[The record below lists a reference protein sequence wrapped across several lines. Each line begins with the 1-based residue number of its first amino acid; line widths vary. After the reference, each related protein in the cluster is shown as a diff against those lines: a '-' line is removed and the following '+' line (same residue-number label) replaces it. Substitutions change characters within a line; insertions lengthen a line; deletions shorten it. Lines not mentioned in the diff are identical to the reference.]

1 MRRRLLHGKREW
13 KFAREHTGIVP
24 DRTWSRREFLN
35 RGAAAAAG
43 LFVSSCTNKT
53 NGTMAPVRPTFAT
66 HGVVDI
72 DTRWPIKRVVYVMLE
87 NRSYDNLFGRFPGT
101 NGATTG
107 VKFGQ
112 EVSLTRT
119 PEWLPG
125 DLPHDRAAALNSL
138 AGGKMDGFALGAF
151 GPLYAYSQFQEADIP
166 AYWQW
171 AREYVLSDNFYASV
185 LGPSFPNHLFYI
197 AGQAGGA
204 IDNPENIAQ
213 QQVAKDRWVKSWGC
227 DAFGESVFVFV
238 EDEYGNLT
246 KHDTCFDFETVGEQ
260 LTQKDIDWAYYSA
273 EPHQAGYIWQAYS
286 AIKNVYET
294 KLFDEHA
301 WPVDDLFRDVHSAS
315 LPSVTWITP
324 RFQLSDHPPFSTRH
338 AHNWVVK
345 LVNGIM
351 RSEMWEHTA
360 IFITWDEW
368 GGLYDHVPPPR
379 DGRRELGFRVPM
391 LVISPYARRGYI
403 DDALGEFTSPLKFVA
418 DNWGIDYLTEAI
430 AKTHNFEHVFDFRSG
445 PRKPSFGRTVRAT
458 GDPFAFPTDFP
469 EWPEGISPYPPQIKS

>member
-1 MRRRLLHGKREW
+1 
-13 KFAREHTGIVP
+13 VP
-24 DRTWSRREFLN
+24 DRTWSRREFIH

-43 LFVSSCTNKT
+43 LFVSSCTSKT
-53 NGTMAPVRPTFAT
+53 TGTLAPVRPTFAT
-66 HGVVDI
+66 RDVVDI

-87 NRSYDNLFGRFPGT
+87 NRSFDNMFGRFPGV
-101 NGATTG
+101 NGATMG
-107 VKFGQ
+107 VNLGE
-112 EVSLTRT
+112 EVPLTHC

-138 AGGKMDGFALGAF
+138 AGGNMDGFALGAF
-151 GPLYAYSQFQEADIP
+151 GPLYAYSQFFREDVP
-166 AYWQW
+166 SYWQW
-171 AREYVLSDNFYASV
+171 GQEYVLCDNFYASV
-185 LGPSFPNHLFYI
+185 LGPSYPNHLFYI
-197 AGQAGGA
+197 AGQSGGT
-204 IDNPENIAQ
+204 IDNPENILQ
-213 QQVAKDRWVKSWGC
+213 KQVSKNRWVKSWGC

-238 EDEYGNLT
+238 EDEFGNLT
-246 KHDTCFDFETVGEQ
+246 KHDTCFDFDTVGEQ
-260 LTQKDIDWAYYSA
+260 LSRQDIDWAYYSA

-294 KLFDEHA
+294 ELFDEHL
-301 WPVDDLFRDVHSAS
+301 WPVDDLFRDIRAEA

-351 RSEMWEHTA
+351 RSDMWDHTA

-368 GGLYDHVPPPR
+368 GGLYDHALPPN
-379 DGRRELGFRVPM
+379 DGKRELGFRVPM
-391 LVISPYARRGYI
+391 MVISPYAKRGYI
-403 DDALGEFTSPLKFVA
+403 DDGLGEFSSPLKFVA
-418 DNWGIDYLTEAI
+418 DNWDLEYLTDAI
-430 AKTHNFEHVFDFRSG
+430 ADTHNFEHVFDFGAG
-445 PRKPSFGRTVRAT
+445 PRRPSFGRTVQAS

>member
-13 KFAREHTGIVP
+13 KFAREDTGIVP
-24 DRTWSRREFLN
+24 DRTWSRREFLH

-43 LFVSSCTNKT
+43 LFVSSCTSRT
-53 NGTMAPVRPTFAT
+53 NGTLAPVRPTFAT
-66 HGVVDI
+66 RDVVDI

-112 EVSLTRT
+112 EVALTRT

-138 AGGKMDGFALGAF
+138 AGGEMDGFALGAF
-151 GPLYAYSQFQEADIP
+151 GPLYAYSQFEERDVP
-166 AYWQW
+166 AYWHW
-171 AREYVLSDNFYASV
+171 AREYVLSDNFFASA
-185 LGPSFPNHLFYI
+185 LGPSYPNHLFYI

-213 QQVAKDRWVKSWGC
+213 RQVGKNRWVKSWGC
-227 DAFGESVFVFV
+227 DAYGESVFVFV

-246 KHDTCFDFETVGEQ
+246 KHDTCFEFETVGEQ
-260 LTQKDIDWAYYSA
+260 LTREDVDWAYYSA

-286 AIKNVYET
+286 AIKNVYGTE
-294 KLFDEHA
+294 LFDEHV
-301 WPVDDLFRDVHSAS
+301 WPVDDLFRDIHSAA

-368 GGLYDHVPPPR
+368 GGLYDHVPPPK

-391 LVISPYARRGYI
+391 LVISPYARRGYV

-418 DNWGIDYLTEAI
+418 DNWGLEYLTDAI
-430 AKTHNFEHVFDFRSG
+430 GKTHNFEHVFDFRRG

-458 GDPFAFPTDFP
+458 GDPFEFPTDFP